1 MLTLSVIVSYYKQ
14 PDNLKLILKALA
26 YQIDK
31 DFEIIVAEDDNI
43 AETKDIIN
51 SFKETFQLKII
62 HVWQEDKGFRKNK
75 ILNKAVTEAG
85 SDFLVFI
92 DGDCIPE
99 KHFTKQ
105 YKKNASE
112 NSFLI
117 GRRVWLSEKNS
128 KKLKQTVHLKYLNL
142 VYLVFSGSSRIE
154 EAVFLPFLKKR
165 VSKRGLC
172 GCNWAVFR
180 KDLLKI
186 NGFDETYIAAGVGED
201 VDIEWRLMQNN
212 MKRLSVRNKAIV
224 YHLYHKKIYS
234 EEKVKENYKIF
245 YEKQKQNLLFC
256 KNGIEKVTD

>member
-142 VYLVFSGSSRIE
+142 VYLVF
-154 EAVFLPFLKKR
+154 
-165 VSKRGLC
+165 
-172 GCNWAVFR
+172 
-180 KDLLKI
+180 LL
-186 NGFDETYIAAGVGED
+186 V
-201 VDIEWRLMQNN
+201 
-212 MKRLSVRNKAIV
+212 
-224 YHLYHKKIYS
+224 
-234 EEKVKENYKIF
+234 
-245 YEKQKQNLLFC
+245 
-256 KNGIEKVTD
+256 